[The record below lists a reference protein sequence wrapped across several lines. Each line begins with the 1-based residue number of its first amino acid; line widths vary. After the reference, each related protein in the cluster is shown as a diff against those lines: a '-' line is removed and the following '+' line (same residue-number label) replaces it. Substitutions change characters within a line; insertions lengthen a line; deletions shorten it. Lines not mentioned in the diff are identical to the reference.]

1 MRKLSVSEWCCAVR
15 FNKNNDSIMTD
26 LSTPFVVLPN
36 SKRYWCADPFL
47 FQKDDHYFVFFE
59 AYDRLKRKGV
69 LGYRQIT
76 EHTAGDIHI
85 ICESTSHLSYPF
97 IYEADGNLYIVP
109 ESNMS
114 GELYRFK
121 CLSFPNHWEKEKVLM
136 HERLVDSTFF
146 PIIKSNIVFP
156 RQWMTNFCLIG
167 WIFFIVLTEN
177 GCRAQGI
184 R

>member
-69 LGYRQIT
+69 LGIQTNYGAHSRG
-76 EHTAGDIHI
+76 H
-85 ICESTSHLSYPF
+85 SY
-97 IYEADGNLYIVP
+97 YL
-109 ESNMS
+109 
-114 GELYRFK
+114 
-121 CLSFPNHWEKEKVLM
+121 
-136 HERLVDSTFF
+136 
-146 PIIKSNIVFP
+146 
-156 RQWMTNFCLIG
+156 
-167 WIFFIVLTEN
+167 
-177 GCRAQGI
+177 
-184 R
+184 

>member
-26 LSTPFVVLPN
+26 LGTPFVVLPN

-76 EHTAGDIHI
+76 EHTVGDIHI

-97 IYEADGNLYIVP
+97 IYEADGNCAGVKHVWRALSVQMFIFS
-109 ESNMS
+109 ESLGKGKSTYARTLS
-114 GELYRFK
+114 GQYL
-121 CLSFPNHWEKEKVLM
+121 LFP
-136 HERLVDSTFF
+136 
-146 PIIKSNIVFP
+146 
-156 RQWMTNFCLIG
+156 
-167 WIFFIVLTEN
+167 
-177 GCRAQGI
+177 
-184 R
+184 

>member
-69 LGYRQIT
+69 LGYRQIRNT
-76 EHTAGDIHI
+76 QPGTFILFVNQHR
-85 ICESTSHLSYPF
+85 ICLTLLSMKLMAIF
-97 IYEADGNLYIVP
+97 IL
-109 ESNMS
+109 
-114 GELYRFK
+114 
-121 CLSFPNHWEKEKVLM
+121 CLSQTCLASFIGSNVYLF
-136 HERLVDSTFF
+136 R
-146 PIIKSNIVFP
+146 IIGK
-156 RQWMTNFCLIG
+156 RKKYLCTN
-167 WIFFIVLTEN
+167 
-177 GCRAQGI
+177 A
-184 R
+184 

>member
-26 LSTPFVVLPN
+26 LSTPFIVLPN

-59 AYDRLKRKGV
+59 AYDRLERKGV

-85 ICESTSHLSYPF
+85 IYLTLLSMKLMAIF
-97 IYEADGNLYIVP
+97 ILCRSQTCLASFIG
-109 ESNMS
+109 SNVYLFRII
-114 GELYRFK
+114 GKRKK
-121 CLSFPNHWEKEKVLM
+121 CLC
-136 HERLVDSTFF
+136 
-146 PIIKSNIVFP
+146 
-156 RQWMTNFCLIG
+156 TN
-167 WIFFIVLTEN
+167 
-177 GCRAQGI
+177 A
-184 R
+184 

>member
-47 FQKDDHYFVFFE
+47 FQKDDYYFVFFE

-85 ICESTSHLSYPF
+85 IYEATSHLSYPF
-97 IYEADGNLYIVP
+97 IYETDGNLYIVP

-114 GELYRFK
+114 GELYRLK

-146 PIIKSNIVFP
+146 FYN
-156 RQWMTNFCLIG
+156 QEQYCLIG

-177 GCRAQGI
+177 GCRAQEI